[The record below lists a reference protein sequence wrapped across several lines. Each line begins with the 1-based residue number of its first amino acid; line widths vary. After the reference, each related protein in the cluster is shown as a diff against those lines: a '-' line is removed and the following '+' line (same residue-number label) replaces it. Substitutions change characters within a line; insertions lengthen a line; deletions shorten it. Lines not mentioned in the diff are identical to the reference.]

1 MIGRISIKYGLSMI
15 RVLITINLY
24 TWIPIYWKITISE
37 LDSIITPCN
46 HQPAVSRSAQLLV
59 I

>member
-1 MIGRISIKYGLSMI
+1 MIG
-15 RVLITINLY
+15 VLITINLY
-24 TWIPIYWKITISE
+24 IWIPIYWIMTISG

>member
-1 MIGRISIKYGLSMI
+1 MIG
-15 RVLITINLY
+15 VLITINLY
-24 TWIPIYWKITISE
+24 IWIPIYWIMTISE
-37 LDSIITPCN
+37 LDSIITPCNN

>member
-1 MIGRISIKYGLSMI
+1 MIG
-15 RVLITINLY
+15 VLITINLY
-24 TWIPIYWKITISE
+24 IWIPIYWIMTISE